1 MRCSRS
7 LSHLKS
13 REGRRVLLGQSGK
26 LAFHGIRAVFLCAM
40 CFVILYPTLYMVSL
54 SFRESRDLL
63 DPTVIWIPKHWTL
76 DNYRAVIET
85 LKYGRL
91 LTEKQRQVMELYH
104 EENLSLA
111 EIAEEFGISRQG
123 VHDTLKK
130 AEHLLIEY
138 EDKLGL
144 VAKLMKSRHAI
155 AEIDGIIDSLTASIE
170 DKEAAAKLQEVKGII
185 NKLEE

>member
-1 MRCSRS
+1 MESIEKIS
-7 LSHLKS
+7 L
-13 REGRRVLLGQSGK
+13 
-26 LAFHGIRAVFLCAM
+26 
-40 CFVILYPTLYMVSL
+40 LYD
-54 SFRESRDLL
+54 F
-63 DPTVIWIPKHWTL
+63 
-76 DNYRAVIET
+76 
-85 LKYGRL
+85 YGGL
-91 LTEKQRQVMELYH
+91 LTEKQRQVTELYH

-130 AEHLLIEY
+130 AEHLLTEY

-155 AEIDGIIDSLTASIE
+155 AEIDRIIDGITDSLTAVTE
-170 DKEAAAKLQEVKGII
+170 DKSIDKSKYNKYNAYKEAVAKLQEVKGII

>member
-1 MRCSRS
+1 MERLNMESIEKTS
-7 LSHLKS
+7 L
-13 REGRRVLLGQSGK
+13 
-26 LAFHGIRAVFLCAM
+26 
-40 CFVILYPTLYMVSL
+40 LYD
-54 SFRESRDLL
+54 F
-63 DPTVIWIPKHWTL
+63 
-76 DNYRAVIET
+76 
-85 LKYGRL
+85 YGGL

-130 AEHLLIEY
+130 AEHLLTEY

-155 AEIDGIIDSLTASIE
+155 AEIDRIIDGIIDSLTSSIE
-170 DKEAAAKLQEVKGII
+170 DKSEYKEAATKLQEVKGII
-185 NKLEE
+185 NRLEE